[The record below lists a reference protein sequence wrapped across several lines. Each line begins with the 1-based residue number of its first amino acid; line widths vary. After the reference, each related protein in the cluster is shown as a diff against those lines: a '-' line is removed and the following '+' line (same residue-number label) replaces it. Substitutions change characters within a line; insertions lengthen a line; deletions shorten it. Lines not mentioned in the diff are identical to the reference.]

1 MSGTE
6 SFHVTLREAWEAAA
20 TAWSDYVRAGRDP
33 FFHVSL
39 AAFLELLPGPRGT
52 TLDVGCGEGRVGAEL
67 APRGY
72 RVLGVELS
80 PTLAARARERHEVVE
95 ADAAALP
102 FEDAT
107 FPLVVSF
114 NSLMDMDDAAG
125 AVREAA
131 RVLEP
136 GGRFC
141 AAIVHSFLSAGSG
154 EPFTIADS
162 VVGLDASPTL
172 LEFARQADPEG
183 EYVLGDAT
191 ALPFE
196 DASFDLVVA
205 YNSLMDVEDMA
216 GAVAEAA
223 RVLEPGGRLCV
234 SIVHPIV
241 DMCRFEGD
249 EPDAPFVFAA
259 PYFERR
265 EYHGRF
271 ERAGLGM
278 TFHGYV
284 RLLEDYTRALE
295 DAGFLL
301 DALREPADPG
311 ADEQWRRIPNF
322 LYLRAL

>member
-20 TAWSDYVRAGRDP
+20 EAWSDYVRAGRDP

-52 TLDVGCGEGRVGAEL
+52 TLDIGCGEGRVGAEL
-67 APRGY
+67 ERRGY
-72 RVLGVELS
+72 RVLGVEQS

-95 ADAAALP
+95 ADAADLP
-102 FEDAT
+102 FADAR

-136 GGRFC
+136 AGRFC
-141 AAIVHSFLSAGSG
+141 
-154 EPFTIADS
+154 
-162 VVGLDASPTL
+162 
-172 LEFARQADPEG
+172 
-183 EYVLGDAT
+183 
-191 ALPFE
+191 
-196 DASFDLVVA
+196 
-205 YNSLMDVEDMA
+205 
-216 GAVAEAA
+216 
-223 RVLEPGGRLCV
+223 
-234 SIVHPIV
+234 
-241 DMCRFEGD
+241 GD
-249 EPDAPFVFAA
+249 EPDAPFVFQR

-265 EYHGRF
+265 DTHERF
-271 ERAGLGM
+271 ERAGLAM
-278 TFHGYV
+278 TFHS
-284 RLLEDYTRALE
+284 RLRPLEDYTRALE

-311 ADEQWRRIPNF
+311 DDEQWKRIPNF